1 MDKFKLHPIEYKILK
16 VLLEHNYYLTT
27 TQVADLAGIS
37 WNTAQSYLEILYSY
51 GWINKQN
58 RGTRVLW
65 KAIPP

>member
-1 MDKFKLHPIEYKILK
+1 MDEFKLHPIEHKILK

-37 WNTAQSYLEILYSY
+37 WNTAQSYLETLYGY
-51 GWINKQN
+51 GWINKQK